1 MAKITTLKDALLRI
15 DELEKQVN
23 NNLIQTVNKFNR
35 GMQRQ
40 FEFLADEMLS
50 SDMKL
55 SLTDDKEVDRWLK
68 IVKEY
73 KPIMDAMNAF
83 EQKANGTQKDESKKV
98 VKEDGVEQ
106 FIKTTTVTTTT

>member
-1 MAKITTLKDALLRI
+1 MAKITNLKDALIRI
-15 DELEKQVN
+15 DELEKQVE

-50 SDMKL
+50 DNMKL

-73 KPIMDAMNAF
+73 QPIITAMEKF
-83 EQKANGTQKDESKKV
+83 EQKANGIKDDSKKT

-106 FIKTTTVTTTT
+106 FIKATTITTRT